1 MRPKL
6 GPVMS
11 LGITASVIGLLLTW
25 ALYVVPR
32 LHRPVMQTDKP
43 IALIELEAYTAEL
56 KEATNKLNALMDEAC
71 AARILDPIACA
82 QREERKLSK

>member
-1 MRPKL
+1 
-6 GPVMS
+6 
-11 LGITASVIGLLLTW
+11 
-25 ALYVVPR
+25 
-32 LHRPVMQTDKP
+32 MQTDKP